1 LVSFRM
7 GRQSCSLR
15 YYKCSYVFPPSLYV
29 KGVKEVESAKVINKI
44 NPYDITSLYQKNA
57 KAI

>member
-1 LVSFRM
+1 M
-7 GRQSCSLR
+7 
-15 YYKCSYVFPPSLYV
+15 YFPPSLYV